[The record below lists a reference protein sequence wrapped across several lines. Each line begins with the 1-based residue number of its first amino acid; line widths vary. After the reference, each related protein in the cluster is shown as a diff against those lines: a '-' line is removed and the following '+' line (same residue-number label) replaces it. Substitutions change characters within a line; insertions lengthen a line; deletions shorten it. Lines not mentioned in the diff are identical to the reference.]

1 MENPLQKYVDALDK
15 EQLYVQ
21 PHISVRLAQYIQK
34 ALDYLHIY
42 AQKVDDPSVIEPEL
56 HKEADDVMIDIILDA
71 PLPEE
76 QPNG

>member
-1 MENPLQKYVDALDK
+1 MDK
-15 EQLYVQ
+15 QDLYVQ

-56 HKEADDVMIDIILDA
+56 HAEAEDVVTDIMLDA

-76 QPNG
+76 ESNG

>member
-1 MENPLQKYVDALDK
+1 MHNED
-15 EQLYVQ
+15 LYVQ

-42 AQKVDDPSVIEPEL
+42 AQKMDDPSVIEPDL
-56 HKEADDVMIDIILDA
+56 HKEADEAMVDIMLDA

-76 QPNG
+76 QSNG

>member
-1 MENPLQKYVDALDK
+1 MSNKD
-15 EQLYVQ
+15 LYVQ

-42 AQKVDDPSVIEPEL
+42 AQKMDDPSVIEPEL
-56 HKEADDVMIDIILDA
+56 HKEADDAMVDIMLDA

-76 QPNG
+76 QSNG

>member
-1 MENPLQKYVDALDK
+1 MSKKD
-15 EQLYVQ
+15 LYVQ

-42 AQKVDDPSVIEPEL
+42 AQKVDDPSVIEPKL
-56 HKEADDVMIDIILDA
+56 HAEAEDAMTDIMLDA

-76 QPNG
+76 ESNG

>member
-1 MENPLQKYVDALDK
+1 MKNED
-15 EQLYVQ
+15 LYVQ

-42 AQKVDDPSVIEPEL
+42 AQKMDDPSVIEPEL
-56 HKEADDVMIDIILDA
+56 HKEADDAMVDIMLDA

-76 QPNG
+76 ESNG

>member
-1 MENPLQKYVDALDK
+1 MDK
-15 EQLYVQ
+15 KDLYVQ

-42 AQKVDDPSVIEPEL
+42 AQKMDEPEVIEPEL
-56 HKEADDVMIDIILDA
+56 HAEADDAMTDIMLDA

-76 QPNG
+76 ESNG

>member
-1 MENPLQKYVDALDK
+1 MSNED
-15 EQLYVQ
+15 LYVQ

-42 AQKVDDPSVIEPEL
+42 AQKMDDPSVIEPEL
-56 HKEADDVMIDIILDA
+56 HKEADDAMVDIMLDA

-76 QPNG
+76 QSNG

>member
-1 MENPLQKYVDALDK
+1 MNNED
-15 EQLYVQ
+15 LYVQ

-42 AQKVDDPSVIEPEL
+42 AQKMDDPSVIEPEL
-56 HKEADDVMIDIILDA
+56 HKEAEDVVVDIMLDA

-76 QPNG
+76 RPNG

>member
-1 MENPLQKYVDALDK
+1 MDK
-15 EQLYVQ
+15 QDLYVQ

-42 AQKVDDPSVIEPEL
+42 AQKMDDPSVIEPEL
-56 HKEADDVMIDIILDA
+56 HAEADDAMTDIMLDA

-76 QPNG
+76 ESNG

>member
-1 MENPLQKYVDALDK
+1 MNNED
-15 EQLYVQ
+15 LYVQ

-42 AQKVDDPSVIEPEL
+42 AQKMDEPSVIEPEL
-56 HKEADDVMIDIILDA
+56 HKEADEAMVDIMLDA

-76 QPNG
+76 TSNG

>member
-1 MENPLQKYVDALDK
+1 MSNED
-15 EQLYVQ
+15 LYVQ

-56 HKEADDVMIDIILDA
+56 QKEADDAMIDIILDA
-71 PLPEE
+71 PLPKE
-76 QPNG
+76 

>member
-1 MENPLQKYVDALDK
+1 MSK
-15 EQLYVQ
+15 EDLYVQ

-42 AQKVDDPSVIEPEL
+42 AQKLDDPSVIEPEL
-56 HKEADDVMIDIILDA
+56 HAEAEDAMTDIMLDA

-76 QPNG
+76 ESNG

>member
-1 MENPLQKYVDALDK
+1 MNNED
-15 EQLYVQ
+15 LYVQ

-42 AQKVDDPSVIEPEL
+42 AQKMDDPSVIEPEL
-56 HKEADDVMIDIILDA
+56 HKEAEDAMVDIMLDA

-76 QPNG
+76 RPNG

>member
-1 MENPLQKYVDALDK
+1 MHNED
-15 EQLYVQ
+15 LYVQ

-42 AQKVDDPSVIEPEL
+42 AQKMDDPSVIEPEL
-56 HKEADDVMIDIILDA
+56 HKEADEAMVDIMLDA

-76 QPNG
+76 QSNG

>member
-1 MENPLQKYVDALDK
+1 MSK
-15 EQLYVQ
+15 EDLYVQ

-42 AQKVDDPSVIEPEL
+42 AQKMDDPSVIEPEL
-56 HKEADDVMIDIILDA
+56 HAEAEDAMTDIMLDA

-76 QPNG
+76 ESNG

>member
-1 MENPLQKYVDALDK
+1 MDK
-15 EQLYVQ
+15 KDLYIQ
-21 PHISVRLAQYIQK
+21 PNISTRLAQYIQK

-56 HKEADDVMIDIILDA
+56 HKEADDAMIDIILDA

-76 QPNG
+76 ESNG

>member
-1 MENPLQKYVDALDK
+1 MNNED
-15 EQLYVQ
+15 LYVQ

-42 AQKVDDPSVIEPEL
+42 AQKMDDPSVIEPEL
-56 HKEADDVMIDIILDA
+56 HKEAEDVMVDIMLDA

>member
-1 MENPLQKYVDALDK
+1 MSKKD
-15 EQLYVQ
+15 LYVQ

-56 HKEADDVMIDIILDA
+56 HAEAEDAMTDIMLDA

-76 QPNG
+76 ESNG

>member
-1 MENPLQKYVDALDK
+1 MSK
-15 EQLYVQ
+15 EDLYVQ

-56 HKEADDVMIDIILDA
+56 HAEADDVMTDIMLDA

-76 QPNG
+76 ESNG

>member
-1 MENPLQKYVDALDK
+1 MSK
-15 EQLYVQ
+15 EDLYVQ

-56 HKEADDVMIDIILDA
+56 HAEAEDAMTDIMLDA

-76 QPNG
+76 ESNG